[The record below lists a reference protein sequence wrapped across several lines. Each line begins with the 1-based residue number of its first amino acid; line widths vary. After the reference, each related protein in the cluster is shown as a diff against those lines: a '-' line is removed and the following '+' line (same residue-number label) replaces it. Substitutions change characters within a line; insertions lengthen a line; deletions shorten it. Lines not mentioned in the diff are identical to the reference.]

1 MLLLQQHL
9 PPSFD
14 YAALHVAVLLL
25 LRHLPSLTT
34 HTKHPPPLSFISFD
48 AHQAR
53 RHRRPLLLRVPSAT
67 HKQAAIVVVSSPSF
81 ITVFVN
87 TTPRE
92 NNTKLDS

>member
-1 MLLLQQHL
+1 MLLLKRHL

-25 LRHLPSLTT
+25 LRHLHLPSLTT

-67 HKQAAIVVVSSPSF
+67 HKHAAIVVVSSPSF

-92 NNTKLDS
+92 NKT